1 MSKMEYMPVD
11 CLQVPKVLFQME
23 KYKNLSNTAKILY
36 SLFLDRLKFAVQNGW
51 VDHNGD
57 LFVVYP
63 KSEMKKNLNMTRYGV
78 DQAVQELVQV
88 GKLVRIIP
96 NNGKANHFYINDIYE
111 NEMEEESMMTLD
123 RIMANMPLEEREIIM
138 DKMVAASRDILG
150 TIADMGYLNEYETP
164 LTPMEE
170 RGYYDEKG
178 NLDIDAVEADGYE
191 FGMDLAFGV
200 LSIFDTFE
208 GNFSR
213 AAIFIILAVIA
224 DSMDGRAARFLGVG
238 GGEFGKELDSLC
250 DLGSFGVA
258 PAILIYQYGMT
269 DLGLL
274 GKLIASIFTICGAMR
289 LARFNVN
296 VGEIKGYFQGMPIPA
311 GACVLA
317 TYVLSGYSFSTYFV
331 AILTFVIG
339 CIMYSNVKFPDF
351 KGKGNPMFLPPV
363 IVAAAVGIYLL
374 YVNLSAWPF
383 AAMFTYSLAG
393 IINCV
398 YAKMLNKQ

>member
-1 MSKMEYMPVD
+1 MNY
-11 CLQVPKVLFQME
+11 
-23 KYKNLSNTAKILY
+23 
-36 SLFLDRLKFAVQNGW
+36 R
-51 VDHNGD
+51 
-57 LFVVYP
+57 
-63 KSEMKKNLNMTRYGV
+63 
-78 DQAVQELVQV
+78 
-88 GKLVRIIP
+88 RIIP
-96 NNGKANHFYINDIYE
+96 NSISAL
-111 NEMEEESMMTLD
+111 S
-123 RIMANMPLEEREIIM
+123 
-138 DKMVAASRDILG
+138 
-150 TIADMGYLNEYETP
+150 
-164 LTPMEE
+164 LT
-170 RGYYDEKG
+170 
-178 NLDIDAVEADGYE
+178 
-191 FGMDLAFGV
+191 FGV

-296 VGEIKGYFQGMPIPA
+296 VGEVKGYFQGMPIPA

-339 CIMYSNVKFPDF
+339 CIMYSNVKFSGF
-351 KGKGNPMFLPPV
+351 KGKGTQCF
-363 IVAAAVGIYLL
+363 YLR
-374 YVNLSAWPF
+374 
-383 AAMFTYSLAG
+383 
-393 IINCV
+393 
-398 YAKMLNKQ
+398 

>member
-11 CLQVPKVLFQME
+11 CLQVPKMLFQVE
-23 KYKNLSNTAKILY
+23 EFKNLSNTAKILY

-57 LFVVYP
+57 LFVIYP
-63 KSEMKKNLNMTRYGV
+63 KSEMKKDLNTTRYGV
-78 DQAVQELVQV
+78 DQAVQELVKI
-88 GKLVRIIP
+88 GKLVRIVQ
-96 NNGKANHFYINDIYE
+96 NDGKANHFYINDIYE

-123 RIMANMPLEEREIIM
+123 RIMANMQMEEREIIM

-170 RGYYDEKG
+170 RGYYDEEG

-258 PAILIYQYGMT
+258 PAILIYQYAMT

-296 VGEIKGYFQGMPIPA
+296 VGEVKGYFQGMPIPA

-317 TYVLSGYSFSTYFV
+317 TYVLSDYSFSTYFV

>member
-1 MSKMEYMPVD
+1 MNY
-11 CLQVPKVLFQME
+11 
-23 KYKNLSNTAKILY
+23 
-36 SLFLDRLKFAVQNGW
+36 R
-51 VDHNGD
+51 
-57 LFVVYP
+57 
-63 KSEMKKNLNMTRYGV
+63 
-78 DQAVQELVQV
+78 
-88 GKLVRIIP
+88 RIIP
-96 NNGKANHFYINDIYE
+96 NSISAL
-111 NEMEEESMMTLD
+111 S
-123 RIMANMPLEEREIIM
+123 
-138 DKMVAASRDILG
+138 
-150 TIADMGYLNEYETP
+150 
-164 LTPMEE
+164 LT
-170 RGYYDEKG
+170 
-178 NLDIDAVEADGYE
+178 
-191 FGMDLAFGV
+191 FGV

-250 DLGSFGVA
+250 D
-258 PAILIYQYGMT
+258 
-269 DLGLL
+269 
-274 GKLIASIFTICGAMR
+274 
-289 LARFNVN
+289 VN
-296 VGEIKGYFQGMPIPA
+296 VGEVKGYFQGMPIPA

-363 IVAAAVGIYLL
+363 IVAAAVGIYLI

>member
-51 VDHNGD
+51 VDGKGD
-57 LFVVYP
+57 LYVIYP
-63 KSEMKKNLNMTRYGV
+63 KSEMKKDLNTTRYGV
-78 DQAVQELVQV
+78 DQAVQELVKI
-88 GKLVRIIP
+88 GKLVRIVQ
-96 NNGKANHFYINDIYE
+96 NDGKANHFYINDIYE

-123 RIMANMPLEEREIIM
+123 SIMANMPMEEREIIM
-138 DKMVAASRDILG
+138 DKMVKASRDILE
-150 TIADMGYLNEYETP
+150 TIADMGYLDEYETP

-170 RGYYDEKG
+170 RGYYDEEG

-296 VGEIKGYFQGMPIPA
+296 VGEVKGYFQGMPIPA

-317 TYVLSGYSFSTYFV
+317 TYVLSDYSFSTYFV

-398 YAKMLNKQ
+398 YAKILNKQ

>member
-1 MSKMEYMPVD
+1 MNY
-11 CLQVPKVLFQME
+11 
-23 KYKNLSNTAKILY
+23 
-36 SLFLDRLKFAVQNGW
+36 R
-51 VDHNGD
+51 
-57 LFVVYP
+57 
-63 KSEMKKNLNMTRYGV
+63 
-78 DQAVQELVQV
+78 
-88 GKLVRIIP
+88 RIIP
-96 NNGKANHFYINDIYE
+96 NSISAL
-111 NEMEEESMMTLD
+111 S
-123 RIMANMPLEEREIIM
+123 
-138 DKMVAASRDILG
+138 
-150 TIADMGYLNEYETP
+150 
-164 LTPMEE
+164 LT
-170 RGYYDEKG
+170 
-178 NLDIDAVEADGYE
+178 
-191 FGMDLAFGV
+191 FGV

-238 GGEFGKELDSLC
+238 GGEFG
-250 DLGSFGVA
+250 VA

-296 VGEIKGYFQGMPIPA
+296 VGEVKGYFQGMPIPA

-317 TYVLSGYSFSTYFV
+317 TYVLSDYSFSTYFV

>member
-1 MSKMEYMPVD
+1 MNY
-11 CLQVPKVLFQME
+11 
-23 KYKNLSNTAKILY
+23 
-36 SLFLDRLKFAVQNGW
+36 R
-51 VDHNGD
+51 
-57 LFVVYP
+57 
-63 KSEMKKNLNMTRYGV
+63 
-78 DQAVQELVQV
+78 
-88 GKLVRIIP
+88 RIIP
-96 NNGKANHFYINDIYE
+96 NSISAL
-111 NEMEEESMMTLD
+111 S
-123 RIMANMPLEEREIIM
+123 
-138 DKMVAASRDILG
+138 
-150 TIADMGYLNEYETP
+150 
-164 LTPMEE
+164 LT
-170 RGYYDEKG
+170 
-178 NLDIDAVEADGYE
+178 
-191 FGMDLAFGV
+191 FGV

-296 VGEIKGYFQGMPIPA
+296 VGEVKGYFQGMPIPA

-317 TYVLSGYSFSTYFV
+317 TYVLSDYSFSTYFV

-351 KGKGNPMFLPPV
+351 KGKGEK
-363 IVAAAVGIYLL
+363 IYLVSKIGAL
-374 YVNLSAWPF
+374 LLF
-383 AAMFTYSLAG
+383 AVILFIL
-393 IINCV
+393 
-398 YAKMLNKQ
+398 

>member
-138 DKMVAASRDILG
+138 DKMVAASRDILK
-150 TIADMGYLNEYETP
+150 TIVYMGYLDEYDSE
-164 LTPMEE
+164 PMEGE
-170 RGYYDEKG
+170 ESEEQEDFEDLEEEDFPTSGF
-178 NLDIDAVEADGYE
+178 E
-191 FGMDLAFGV
+191 FGMNLAFKYLHENEEDFKRV
-200 LSIFDTFE
+200 RRLQQYLHRQYKDC
-208 GNFSR
+208 SR
-213 AAIFIILAVIA
+213 KRYIIILEALAYAIDYDKSFIYDMSMA
-224 DSMDGRAARFLGVG
+224 DKKLKKMYLEDFMEGFDYALY
-238 GGEFGKELDSLC
+238 DSRYEENE
-250 DLGSFGVA
+250 A
-258 PAILIYQYGMT
+258 
-269 DLGLL
+269 
-274 GKLIASIFTICGAMR
+274 
-289 LARFNVN
+289 
-296 VGEIKGYFQGMPIPA
+296 EE
-311 GACVLA
+311 
-317 TYVLSGYSFSTYFV
+317 
-331 AILTFVIG
+331 
-339 CIMYSNVKFPDF
+339 
-351 KGKGNPMFLPPV
+351 
-363 IVAAAVGIYLL
+363 
-374 YVNLSAWPF
+374 
-383 AAMFTYSLAG
+383 
-393 IINCV
+393 
-398 YAKMLNKQ
+398 

>member
-1 MSKMEYMPVD
+1 MNY
-11 CLQVPKVLFQME
+11 
-23 KYKNLSNTAKILY
+23 
-36 SLFLDRLKFAVQNGW
+36 R
-51 VDHNGD
+51 
-57 LFVVYP
+57 
-63 KSEMKKNLNMTRYGV
+63 
-78 DQAVQELVQV
+78 
-88 GKLVRIIP
+88 RIIP
-96 NNGKANHFYINDIYE
+96 NSISAL
-111 NEMEEESMMTLD
+111 S
-123 RIMANMPLEEREIIM
+123 
-138 DKMVAASRDILG
+138 
-150 TIADMGYLNEYETP
+150 
-164 LTPMEE
+164 LT
-170 RGYYDEKG
+170 
-178 NLDIDAVEADGYE
+178 
-191 FGMDLAFGV
+191 FGV

-274 GKLIASIFTICGAMR
+274 GKLIASIFTIYGAMR

-296 VGEIKGYFQGMPIPA
+296 VGEVKGYFQGMPIPA

-363 IVAAAVGIYLL
+363 IVAAAVGIYLI